1 MNQHALKRLSST
13 CNWYRMSI
21 ISAFSVKLGSI
32 FQIRDTTLGAQK
44 DTQDGVWRVAKKMD
58 NSRSNVLTFPEN
70 LVKQQKKN
78 TSFLYPRDSQ
88 TCGDPNKIWDL
99 STSEKSFTFS
109 FEGKNRNL

>member
-32 FQIRDTTLGAQK
+32 FQVRDTTLGAQK

-70 LVKQQKKN
+70 LVKQQKKKHLI
-78 TSFLYPRDSQ
+78 FVSQ
-88 TCGDPNKIWDL
+88 RQ
-99 STSEKSFTFS
+99 S
-109 FEGKNRNL
+109 NLR